1 MLRIPFGLLRRKK
14 IVDFIHDSS
23 GAYLIMFALSLPVLI
38 GLIGLGTDYGLWT
51 YKQQKMQSATDAAAV
66 SGAAAYTTSG
76 DGPVES
82 QVNAITASYGLVNG
96 QRNVVISIHRP
107 PTQGSYAGNN
117 SAIEVVAQQ
126 PMDLLFSAL
135 WLDEAFVVT
144 TRSVAMANAANAC
157 VLALNQTANAA
168 ASAQGSTSVAL
179 NNCSL
184 VSNSTSSTSVS
195 VGGSA
200 LIQALS
206 VGAVGGINGVG
217 GIQASEGTATGIWPV
232 TDPYADVEMPTYS
245 GCTTN
250 GKQNIKGKTTLQPGV
265 YCGDISVNAGA
276 VLTLNPG
283 IYILDRASL
292 KVNGGATLV
301 GHGVTIIFTSST
313 RSNYGTAS
321 INGGASVDLTPP
333 LTGSTAGIV
342 IFGDRNMPVGT
353 AFSFNGGAT
362 QSLAGSIYLPK
373 AAVSYSGGNTAT
385 NACIKIIADTVTF
398 TGNSNLSI
406 DCSSY
411 PTRAIGSAAGKL
423 VE

>member
-1 MLRIPFGLLRRKK
+1 ME
-14 IVDFIHDSS
+14 FIHDSS
-23 GAYLIMFALSLPVLI
+23 GAYLIVFALSLPVLI

-66 SGAAAYTTSG
+66 SGAAAYTSSG
-76 DGPVES
+76 DGPVVS
-82 QVNAITASYGLVNG
+82 QVNAITASYGLING
-96 QRNVVISIHRP
+96 QNDVVISTHRP

-126 PMDLLFSAL
+126 PMDLLFSVL
-135 WLDEAFVVT
+135 WQQAFVVT
-144 TRSVAMANAANAC
+144 TRSVAMANAANGC
-157 VLALNQTANAA
+157 VLALDQTASAA
-168 ASAQGSTSVAL
+168 ASAQGSTSVTL
-179 NNCSL
+179 KNCSL
-184 VSNSTSSTSVS
+184 ISNSASATAVN

-206 VGAVGGINGVG
+206 VGAVGGISGLG
-217 GIQASEGTATGIWPV
+217 GIKADEGTATGIWPV
-232 TDPYADVEMPTYS
+232 TDPYADVQIPTYS

-250 GKQNIKGKTTLQPGV
+250 GKQNIKGKTTLSPGV
-265 YCGDISVNAGA
+265 YCGDITVNAGA
-276 VLTLNPG
+276 VLNLNPG

-292 KVNGGATLV
+292 KVNGGATLI

-313 RSNYGTAS
+313 GSNYGTAS
-321 INGGASVDLTPP
+321 INGGAILDLTPP
-333 LTGSTAGIV
+333 VTGNTAGIV
-342 IFGDRNMPVGT
+342 IYGDRNMPVGT

-385 NACIKIIADTVTF
+385 SACIKIIADTITF

-406 DCSSY
+406 DCSAY
-411 PTRAIGSAAGKL
+411 PTRAVGGAAGKL

>member
-1 MLRIPFGLLRRKK
+1 MLRFPIGARHRKT
-14 IVDFIHDSS
+14 IVDFIHDST
-23 GAYLIMFALSLPVLI
+23 GAYLVVFALSLPVLI

-51 YKQQKMQSATDAAAV
+51 YKQQTMQSATDAAAV
-66 SGAAAYTTSG
+66 SGAAAYTASG
-76 DGPVES
+76 DGPVVS

-96 QRNVVISIHRP
+96 QNSVVISIHRP
-107 PTQGSYAGNN
+107 PTQGSYAGNG

-135 WLDEAFVVT
+135 WQQAFVVT

-157 VLALNQTANAA
+157 VLALDQTASAA
-168 ASAQGSTSVAL
+168 ASAQGSTSVTL

-184 VSNSTSSTSVS
+184 VSNSTSPTSVS

-206 VGAVGGINGVG
+206 VGAAGGISGLS
-217 GIQASEGTATGIWPV
+217 GIKASEGTATGIWPV
-232 TDPYADVEMPTYS
+232 TDPYADVQMPTYS
-245 GCTTN
+245 GCTIN
-250 GKQNIKGKTTLQPGV
+250 GKENIKGKTTLDPGV
-265 YCGDISVNAGA
+265 YCGDITVNAGA

-283 IYILDRASL
+283 IYILDRANL
-292 KVNGGATLV
+292 KVNGGATLI

-313 RSNYGTAS
+313 GSNYGTAS
-321 INGGASVDLTPP
+321 INGGAILDLTPP
-333 LTGSTAGIV
+333 LTGDTAGIV
-342 IFGDRNMPVGT
+342 VFGDRNMPVGT
-353 AFSFNGGAT
+353 AFSFNGGAS
-362 QSLAGSIYLPK
+362 QNLAGSIYLPK

-406 DCSSY
+406 DCSAY
-411 PTRAIGSAAGKL
+411 PTRAIGGAAGKL